1 MINLVIIIKC
11 RLYANRKEVTS
22 INRSKDYRNYIINI
36 LPRITLNR
44 YVSSY
49 TLSKVGSEKS

>member
-22 INRSKDYRNYIINI
+22 IKKSKNYRNYIINI
-36 LPRITLNR
+36 LPKITVKR

-49 TLSKVGSEKS
+49 TLSKVGNEKS